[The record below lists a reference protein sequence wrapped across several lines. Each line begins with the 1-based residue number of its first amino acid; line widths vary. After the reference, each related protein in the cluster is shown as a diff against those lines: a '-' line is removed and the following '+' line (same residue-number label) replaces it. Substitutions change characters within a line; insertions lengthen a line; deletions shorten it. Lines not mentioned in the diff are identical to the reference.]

1 MLNDSDDGNLTN
13 ESSINIVSPTEMLNI
28 MQGNALTPSIEPDA
42 ANKISQQNGNNSNS
56 CKRYL
61 LLKRHKQS
69 KVLKL
74 IEAVR
79 EVNYKYNDEDIRALF
94 LDAAE
99 YLNPIKMRKRDDDAD
114 NIQQQV
120 AALNLPISK
129 KRPILYM
136 CNVLILLKKY

>member
-1 MLNDSDDGNLTN
+1 M
-13 ESSINIVSPTEMLNI
+13 
-28 MQGNALTPSIEPDA
+28 
-42 ANKISQQNGNNSNS
+42 
-56 CKRYL
+56 
-61 LLKRHKQS
+61 
-69 KVLKL
+69 
-74 IEAVR
+74 
-79 EVNYKYNDEDIRALF
+79 NYKYNDEDIRALF

-99 YLNPIKMRKRDDDAD
+99 YLNPIKKRKRDDDAD